1 MDKMPQ
7 RKSTFLS
14 REPLT
19 SEEAKWKKL
28 VKTNYI
34 DPNGVKRDWES
45 AERQTRP
52 TDSPVDGV
60 NIVAFLNQ
68 KNGSEILLEK
78 QYRPPIDQVVIE
90 LPAGLIDAGETIE
103 QTAVRELKEET
114 GYIGVA
120 DETTGI
126 MYNDPG
132 FCNANFNMVYVQV
145 DMSLPENQNP
155 KPDLEDNEFIECFTL
170 PVSELS
176 AELQRLESEGY
187 AIDARVGSIAEGI
200 EIAKRLKL

>member
-1 MDKMPQ
+1 MPQ
-7 RKSTFLS
+7 LKSTFLS

-19 SEEAKWKKL
+19 SEEAKWKRL
-28 VKTNYI
+28 VKTNYV

-52 TDSPVDGV
+52 TDSHVDGV
-60 NIVAFLNQ
+60 NIVAFLNK

-120 DETTGI
+120 DKTTGI

-132 FCNANFNMVYVQV
+132 FCNANFNMVYIQV

-155 KPDLEDNEFIECFTL
+155 KPDLEDN
-170 PVSELS
+170 
-176 AELQRLESEGY
+176 
-187 AIDARVGSIAEGI
+187 
-200 EIAKRLKL
+200 

>member
-1 MDKMPQ
+1 MTQ
-7 RKSTFLS
+7 LKSTFLS

-19 SEEAKWKKL
+19 SQEAKWKRL

-34 DPNGVKRDWES
+34 DPNGVKRDWE
-45 AERQTRP
+45 P

-60 NIVAFLNQ
+60 NIVAFLNNM
-68 KNGSEILLEK
+68 NGAEILLEK

-103 QTAVRELKEET
+103 QAAVRELKEET
-114 GYIGVA
+114 GYIGVS
-120 DETTGI
+120 DKTTGI

-176 AELQRLESEGY
+176 AELQKLESEGY